1 MVIIDLLVTVLIIGI
16 NVAMLF
22 LLFIGLRY
30 LDTKL
35 VDSKHR
41 RIYNDYINVYL
52 LNSYDNI
59 KYDTKRM
66 VYYFMGLV

>member
-35 VDSKHR
+35 MGSKHR
-41 RIYNDYINVYL
+41 ESIMITAMFIYSTVMIISSMIL
-52 LNSYDNI
+52 KEWFTILW
-59 KYDTKRM
+59 
-66 VYYFMGLV
+66 G

>member
-22 LLFIGLRY
+22 LLLIGLRY

-35 VDSKHR
+35 MGSKHR
-41 RIYNDYINVYL
+41 ESIMITAMFIYSTVMIISSTIL
-52 LNSYDNI
+52 KEWFTILW
-59 KYDTKRM
+59 
-66 VYYFMGLV
+66 G

>member
-1 MVIIDLLVTVLIIGI
+1 MVIMDLLVTLLILGI

-35 VDSKHR
+35 MGSKHR
-41 RIYNDYINVYL
+41 ESIMITAMFIYSTVMIISSTIL
-52 LNSYDNI
+52 KEWFTILW
-59 KYDTKRM
+59 
-66 VYYFMGLV
+66 G

>member
-41 RIYNDYINVYL
+41 ESIMITSMFIYSTVMIISSTIL
-52 LNSYDNI
+52 KEWFTILW
-59 KYDTKRM
+59 
-66 VYYFMGLV
+66 G

>member
-1 MVIIDLLVTVLIIGI
+1 MVIMDLLVTLLILGI

-41 RIYNDYINVYL
+41 ESIMITAMFIYSTVMIISSTIL
-52 LNSYDNI
+52 KEWFTILW
-59 KYDTKRM
+59 
-66 VYYFMGLV
+66 G

>member
-1 MVIIDLLVTVLIIGI
+1 MVIIDLLVTLLILGI

-35 VDSKHR
+35 MGSKHR
-41 RIYNDYINVYL
+41 ESIMIMAMFIYSTVMIISSTIL
-52 LNSYDNI
+52 KEWFTSLWS
-59 KYDTKRM
+59 
-66 VYYFMGLV
+66 